1 MAEVPIPDELL
12 ENLRQGN
19 CVLFLGSDLPLGFDR
34 GLAPPCRAE
43 LAQALAGADD
53 PLTPGDLPGVA
64 QDYELDHGR
73 QALNGFVLER
83 ADRPTYA
90 VPELYRLLA
99 ELPFTARITTCCDEL
114 LERALREGGKQ
125 PLKVVQDLE
134 LAYERPGREVV
145 LKLHGCVTQ
154 VGSLVLTTDDYI
166 DLGRRLK
173 RVLDLARLWFVQ
185 RPMLYL
191 AYHPDDHY
199 LKELYA
205 EATRG
210 MGGHVHRAYI
220 VWPQPGQRVVRY
232 WESKKTAQVVDADP
246 LDFVRRL
253 RSELRRRPV
262 TISLGERELLRKV
275 RCPTSSW
282 TTTRP
287 RTATSSSGGRWRR
300 RSSGGWCSRTR

>member
-125 PLKVVQDLE
+125 PLKVVQDLVGAAAHMAPSGPQVR
-134 LAYERPGREVV
+134 LWPGPVGHR
-145 LKLHGCVTQ
+145 
-154 VGSLVLTTDDYI
+154 GSLVRPRLQA
-166 DLGRRLK
+166 GRRLNGE
-173 RVLDLARLWFVQ
+173 Q
-185 RPMLYL
+185 I
-191 AYHPDDHY
+191 
-199 LKELYA
+199 
-205 EATRG
+205 G
-210 MGGHVHRAYI
+210 
-220 VWPQPGQRVVRY
+220 
-232 WESKKTAQVVDADP
+232 
-246 LDFVRRL
+246 RRL
-253 RSELRRRPV
+253 ERYGVEACQTDFSVFSMLQRR
-262 TISLGERELLRKV
+262 
-275 RCPTSSW
+275 
-282 TTTRP
+282 
-287 RTATSSSGGRWRR
+287 
-300 RSSGGWCSRTR
+300 